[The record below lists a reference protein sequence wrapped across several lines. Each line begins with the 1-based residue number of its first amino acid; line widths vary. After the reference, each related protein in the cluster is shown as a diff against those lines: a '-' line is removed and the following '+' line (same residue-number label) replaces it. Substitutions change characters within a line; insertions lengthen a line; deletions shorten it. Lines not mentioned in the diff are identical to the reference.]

1 VCAEAVYSEACLV
14 SRIQAQSEDG
24 SDLSRGHNNS
34 PTGDALVVLCT
45 NIIVTC
51 KFTPYLPYYLGFS
64 QAAQAMT
71 AAGAVSVTTAVTTL
85 NTSGAIAITLAAGTT
100 HQVKFISM
108 IVDGG
113 TATLTPATFTG
124 GTTIAFNDAGDS
136 CVLMYLDSTYGWVCV
151 ANNGCTI
158 A

>member
-1 VCAEAVYSEACLV
+1 MADKKITALTDIGTGIA
-14 SRIQAQSEDG
+14 
-24 SDLSRGHNNS
+24 SDDIWMVIDN
-34 PTGDALVVLCT
+34 PTGTPVNKKMTVS
-45 NIIVTC
+45 N
-51 KFTPYLPYYLGFS
+51 FTPYLPYYLGFS